1 MKTGQGFVLVYD
13 ITSATSFD
21 LATKLRTQIIRLKE
35 DTPDVMF
42 PHAINSHKLQ
52 IPTILVGNKCDL
64 EKIRKVPK
72 EKAQAFATQHRMG
85 FIEGMLVPSP
95 YLLSMHLLFVVTSTC
110 ELD

>member
-35 DTPDVMF
+35 DTPDVCFCVVFFLHCVSSLMI
-42 PHAINSHKLQ
+42 AKNK

-85 FIEGMLVPSP
+85 FIEGMETR
-95 YLLSMHLLFVVTSTC
+95 FVFYSGW
-110 ELD
+110 